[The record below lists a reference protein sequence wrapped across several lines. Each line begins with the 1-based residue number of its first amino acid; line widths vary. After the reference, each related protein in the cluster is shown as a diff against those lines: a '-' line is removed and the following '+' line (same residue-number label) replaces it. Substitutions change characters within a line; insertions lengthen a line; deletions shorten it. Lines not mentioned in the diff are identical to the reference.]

1 MKDVQMDD
9 TPVAAAPVSERAQ
22 PTRRPRP
29 LSLKSRQALWGYIFI
44 LPWLLGFLLFT
55 AGPILAVFYLGFTE
69 YSVFSPPSWVGLK
82 NYSKIFAD
90 DPLFVTSLGNT
101 LYYVALSVP
110 GQIVLA
116 FFVALLLNSRIR
128 GLGIY
133 RTIFYLPVIVP
144 YVVTSV
150 LFLWILDPQVGILKY
165 FLSGV
170 DLPSPQWFQSET
182 WSKPGIVLLSLWYMG
197 TYMLIFLAG
206 LQGIPEHLYE
216 AADLDGATAR
226 QKLFS
231 ITIPLMTP
239 TIFFNL
245 INGIINSFQVFTF
258 AYIITKGGPLN
269 STLFYVL
276 YIYRQAFEF
285 FHMGY
290 ASALATILFVLVLGV
305 TVLMFR
311 WSRSWVFYE
320 AGGDRAF

>member
-1 MKDVQMDD
+1 MKDLKIREQ
-9 TPVAAAPVSERAQ
+9 PVVSSVDELARS
-22 PTRRPRP
+22 THVSGR
-29 LSLKSRQALWGYIFI
+29 LSLKQRQAIWGYLFV
-44 LPWLLGFLLFT
+44 LPWLLGFLMFI
-55 AGPILAVFYLGFTE
+55 AGPILSVFYLGFTE
-69 YSVFSPPSWVGLK
+69 YSVFAPPEWVGLK
-82 NYSKIFAD
+82 NYTKIVTD
-90 DPLFVTSLGNT
+90 DPLFIKSLGNT
-101 LYYVALSVP
+101 LFYVSLSVP
-110 GQIVLA
+110 GQIVFA
-116 FFVALLLNSRIR
+116 FVVALFLNSRIR
-128 GLGIY
+128 GLAIY
-133 RTIFYLPVIVP
+133 RTIYYLPVIVP

-165 FLSGV
+165 VLDSVG
-170 DLPSPQWFQSET
+170 LPSPRWFQSET

-216 AADLDGATAR
+216 AADLDGAR
-226 QKLFS
+226 PLQKLFS

-245 INGIINSFQVFTF
+245 IIGIINSFQVFTF

-285 FHMGY
+285 FQMGY
-290 ASALATILFVLVLGV
+290 AAALATILFLVVLGV
-305 TVLMFR
+305 TLLVFR

>member
-1 MKDVQMDD
+1 MDD
-9 TPVAAAPVSERAQ
+9 TPVAAASVSERAQ

-170 DLPSPQWFQSET
+170 GLPSPQWFQSET

>member
-90 DPLFVTSLGNT
+90 DPLFVTSLSNT